1 MEYLYYQQRTP
12 QKMTKKDSERK
23 KIYSNKYPGYTGPVK
38 PETLGDRASPSGEL
52 DFLTI
57 KPTNRSFSPLNPSHK
72 IMMKGFVK
80 DKKKSGTNKD

>member
-1 MEYLYYQQRTP
+1 MEYLYYHQRMHLR
-12 QKMTKKDSERK
+12 MTKKDSERK
-23 KIYSNKYPGYTGPVK
+23 KNYSNKYPGYTGPVK

-80 DKKKSGTNKD
+80 DKKKSGINKN